1 MINPIGSVNGYANVF
16 NNSSNLTVDPKGAE
30 SQPVNDTVS
39 INATAMMD
47 EEVEG
52 IFNDIMGDLAVN
64 PTDLAGLHSGLN
76 LDRVKELLSL

>member
-1 MINPIGSVNGYANVF
+1 MINSIGSVNGYANVF
-16 NNSSNLTVDPKGAE
+16 NNSSNVTSE
-30 SQPVNDTVS
+30 SKAANNQPVNDTVS

-64 PTDLAGLHSGLN
+64 PTDIADLHSGLN
-76 LDRVKELLSL
+76 LDRVKALLSL

>member
-1 MINPIGSVNGYANVF
+1 MINPVSSVDSYANVF
-16 NNSSNLTVDPKGAE
+16 NNSPNATSESNVVNN
-30 SQPVNDTVS
+30 QPVNDTVS

-52 IFNDIMGDLAVN
+52 IFNDIMGDLAAN

-76 LDRVKELLSL
+76 LDRVKALLSL

>member
-1 MINPIGSVNGYANVF
+1 MINPIDSVNGYANIF
-16 NNSSNLTVDPKGAE
+16 NNNSNATSE
-30 SQPVNDTVS
+30 SNVVNNQSVNDTVS

-52 IFNDIMGDLAVN
+52 IFNDIMGDLAAN

-76 LDRVKELLSL
+76 LDRVKALLSL

>member
-1 MINPIGSVNGYANVF
+1 MINPIDSVNGYANIF
-16 NNSSNLTVDPKGAE
+16 NNNSNATSE
-30 SQPVNDTVS
+30 SNVVNNHSVNDTVS

-52 IFNDIMGDLAVN
+52 IFNDIMGDLAAN

-76 LDRVKELLSL
+76 LDRVKALLSL

>member
-1 MINPIGSVNGYANVF
+1 MINSIGSVDAYANVF
-16 NNSSNLTVDPKGAE
+16 NNNSSVTVE
-30 SQPVNDTVS
+30 SNVVNNHSVNDTVS

-64 PTDLAGLHSGLN
+64 PTDIADLHSGLN
-76 LDRVKELLSL
+76 LDRVKALLSL